1 MVRDRSAIYR
11 PIRLNASRNCIF
23 FLYPLPYRV
32 FIKTRPINLR
42 QFERCCFIIQIIAVF
57 ARISTMRKA
66 PLPVLSKYELETTMK
81 EKSCV
86 NFAPPRI
93 IDAVAR
99 MRPVTFHRFT
109 GLI

>member
-42 QFERCCFIIQIIAVF
+42 QFERCCFIIQIIAVLNLDYEKGPAACSF
-57 ARISTMRKA
+57 EVRVGNHDERKI
-66 PLPVLSKYELETTMK
+66 V
-81 EKSCV
+81 C
-86 NFAPPRI
+86 
-93 IDAVAR
+93 
-99 MRPVTFHRFT
+99 
-109 GLI
+109 